1 MTNVVVGDTHNG
13 SGIFVGPGNET
24 IFTDVAPSGDSTDLL
39 TNGSWDTLGPGDT
52 LIFTAT
58 YTVTQQDVDLLQ

>member
-1 MTNVVVGDTHNG
+1 MTNVVVADTHNG
-13 SGIFVGPGNET
+13 SGTFVGPTNESV
-24 IFTDVAPSGDSTDLL
+24 FTDVAPLGDSTDLT

-52 LIFTAT
+52 LNFTAT